1 MDEETSIIDTNTRNE
16 KIKIFFT
23 NNKKKLLI
31 IISII
36 ILILIG
42 YFGYSEYKD
51 AKKKQISNYFN
62 STIIDYSNE
71 NKDLIRQRLS
81 EIVREKDPTYS
92 PLALY
97 YIIDN
102 DLAESREQV
111 NSLFG
116 ILINET
122 SLENEIKNLIIY
134 KKALFNADKASEL
147 ELLNI
152 LKPLTNS
159 DSIWKSHA
167 LFLIGEFFYDKG
179 ETQKSKDFFNKI
191 VLIENPNSEILI
203 NTQRRLNRDFSD

>member
-16 KIKIFFT
+16 KIKNFFI

-31 IISII
+31 LISII
-36 ILILIG
+36 ILILIS

-51 AKKKQISNYFN
+51 TKKKQTSNYYN
-62 STIIDYSNE
+62 SAIIDYSKGNL
-71 NKDLIRQRLS
+71 DLIRERLI
-81 EIVREKDPTYS
+81 EVVREKDPTYS

-97 YIIDN
+97 FIIDN

-111 NSLFG
+111 NSLFD
-116 ILINET
+116 ILINKT

-134 KKALFNADKASEL
+134 KKALFNADEASEL

-159 DSIWKSHA
+159 NSVWKSHA

-179 ETQKSKDFFNKI
+179 EFQKSKDFFNKI
-191 VLIENPNSEILI
+191 VLIENPNTEILI